1 MEKQLQMQVEIGG
14 RGMYHYFEFVLS
26 NFCCCCVFR
35 VSYGAFIWDCRQMLQ
50 TQILGSISE
59 LVNL

>member
-26 NFCCCCVFR
+26 NLFFCVFR
-35 VSYGAFIWDCRQMLQ
+35 VSHAAFIWDCRHVLQ

>member
-26 NFCCCCVFR
+26 NLFFCVFR